1 MKYSLDKIAKE
12 LGISKSTV
20 SLILNG
26 HAAERRISAE
36 LEKKVRDF
44 CDKVGYVPNI
54 NAKRASSKYVK
65 NVGFLINQNLLSTGH
80 NPFSDQNTSE
90 ITGGIVSAATNEGY
104 RVTIQFCNEDTDESE
119 ILEWLR
125 NREIDGLIY
134 YAYSFDESWHKR
146 FVEENRHV
154 VGIGIE
160 PAHEISTINIDNVG
174 IMKQMCNKI
183 IENGKKKFLYF
194 AGYKDS
200 YVSKQRLKGM
210 EEALLE
216 NNIPFDEKNIIYANY
231 SEEDA
236 YSLTK
241 NMDVSADVVVCAN
254 DDMAIGVIRALKE
267 KGIKIPEQVS
277 VTGADNIRI
286 GKYLSPSLTTVD
298 NMNAAL
304 GVCAFDELL
313 RLIKGDKSED
323 VVIQSR
329 IIEGQSCI
337 LNL

>member
-20 SLILNG
+20 SLVLNG
-26 HAAERRISAE
+26 HAAERRISSE
-36 LEKKVRDF
+36 LEKTVKDF

-65 NVGFLINQNLLSTGH
+65 NIGFLINQNLLSTGH

-90 ITGGIVSAATNEGY
+90 ITGGIVAAATNEGF
-104 RVTIQFCNEDTDESE
+104 RVTIQFCNENTDESE

-146 FVEENRHV
+146 FVHENRHV

-160 PAHEISTINIDNVG
+160 PAHEISTVNIDNVG

-183 IENGKKKFLYF
+183 IESGRRSFVYF
-194 AGYKDS
+194 SGYADS

-210 EEALLE
+210 KDALAE
-216 NNIPFDEKNIIYANY
+216 NNIPFDEKNVVCANY

-236 YSLTK
+236 YKLAIEM
-241 NMDVSADVVVCAN
+241 NFGADAIVCAN

-267 KGIKIPEQVS
+267 KGIRIPEQIS
-277 VTGADNIRI
+277 VTGADNIRV
-286 GKYLSPSLTTVD
+286 GQYVYPSLTTID
-298 NMNAAL
+298 NMNAVL

-313 RLIKGDKSED
+313 KLIKGGRSDD
-323 VVIQSR
+323 VVVQSK
-329 IIEGQSCI
+329 IIERQSAI

>member
-26 HAAERRISAE
+26 HASERRISAE

-44 CDKVGYVPNI
+44 CDRVGYVPNI

-65 NVGFLINQNLLSTGH
+65 NVGFLINQNLLSSGH

-90 ITGGIVSAATNEGY
+90 ITGGIVSAATNEGF
-104 RVTIQFCNEDTDESE
+104 RVTIQFCNEDTKESE

-134 YAYSFDESWHKR
+134 YAYSFDESWHQK
-146 FVEENRHV
+146 FVDENRHV

-160 PAHEISTINIDNVG
+160 PTDGISTVNIDNVG
-174 IMKQMCNKI
+174 IMKQMCNAI
-183 IENGKKKFLYF
+183 IATGKKKFAYF
-194 AGYKDS
+194 AGYEDS
-200 YVSKQRLKGM
+200 YVSVQRLAGLK
-210 EEALLE
+210 EALAE
-216 NNIPFDEKNIIYANY
+216 NNLSLYNIVYANY

-236 YSLTK
+236 YKKALT
-241 NMDVSADVVVCAN
+241 MDVDGDVIVCAN

-267 KGIKIPEQVS
+267 RGIDVPGQIS
-277 VTGADNIRI
+277 VTGADNIRVCEYI
-286 GKYLSPSLTTVD
+286 SPSITTID
-298 NMNAAL
+298 NMNAIL

-313 RLIKGDKSED
+313 KLIKGEKHSNT
-323 VVIQSR
+323 VIASK
-329 IIEGQSCI
+329 IIARESCEI
-337 LNL
+337 DI

>member
-36 LEKKVRDF
+36 LEKRVRDF
-44 CDKVGYVPNI
+44 CDHVGYVPNI

-65 NVGFLINQNLLSTGH
+65 NIGFLINQNLLSTGH

-104 RVTIQFCNEDTDESE
+104 RVTIQFCNENTDESE

-134 YAYSFDESWHKR
+134 YAYSFDESWHQR
-146 FVEENRHV
+146 FISEKRHV

-160 PAHEISTINIDNVG
+160 PTDKISTVNIDNVG
-174 IMKQMCNKI
+174 IMKQMCNAI
-183 IENGKKKFLYF
+183 IAKGKRKFIYF
-194 AGYKDS
+194 AGYENC
-200 YVSKQRLKGM
+200 YVSDQRLKGM
-210 EEALLE
+210 TEALEE
-216 NNIPFDEKNIIYANY
+216 NNISFDNNIVYANF

-236 YSLTK
+236 YNKVL
-241 NMDVSADVVVCAN
+241 NADIDADAIICAN
-254 DDMAIGVIRALKE
+254 DDMAIGVIKALKE
-267 KGIKIPEQVS
+267 KGIDVPGQVS

-286 GKYLSPSLTTVD
+286 CEYFSPSITTID
-298 NMNAAL
+298 NMNAVL

-313 RLIKGDKSED
+313 KLIKGGKASNT
-323 VVIQSR
+323 VISSR
-329 IIEGQSCI
+329 ILERQSCFLDI
-337 LNL
+337 

>member
-36 LEKKVRDF
+36 LEKTVKDF

-90 ITGGIVSAATNEGY
+90 ITGGIVSAATNEGF

-134 YAYSFDESWHKR
+134 YAYSFDESWRKR

-160 PAHEISTINIDNVG
+160 PTGEISTVNIDNVG
-174 IMKQMCNKI
+174 IMKQLCNKI
-183 IENGKKKFLYF
+183 IQNGKKSFVYF

-200 YVSKQRLKGM
+200 YVSKQRLEGM
-210 EEALLE
+210 TYALYE
-216 NNIPFDEKNIIYANY
+216 NNIPFEDKNVVYADY
-231 SEEDA
+231 SEEEA
-236 YSLTK
+236 YKKALAM
-241 NMDVSADVVVCAN
+241 NIDADVIVCAN

-267 KGIKIPEQVS
+267 KGIDVPKDVS
-277 VTGADNIRI
+277 VTGADNIKI
-286 GKYLSPSLTTVD
+286 GEYFSPSLTTID

-304 GVCAFDELL
+304 GVCAFDELF
-313 RLIKGDKSED
+313 RLIKGGKADD
-323 VVIQSR
+323 VVINSK
-329 IIEGQSCI
+329 IIERQSCI

>member
-20 SLILNG
+20 SLVLNG

-36 LEKKVRDF
+36 LEKKVKDF
-44 CDKVGYVPNI
+44 CDNVGYVPNI
-54 NAKRASSKYVK
+54 NAKRACSKYVK
-65 NVGFLINQNLLSTGH
+65 NIGFLINQNLLSTGH

-90 ITGGIVSAATNEGY
+90 ITGGIVSAATNEGF

-119 ILEWLR
+119 IFEWLR

-134 YAYSFDESWHKR
+134 YAYSFDESWHQR
-146 FVEENRHV
+146 FIGENRHV

-160 PAHEISTINIDNVG
+160 PTDKISTVNIDNVG
-174 IMKQMCNKI
+174 IMKQMCNAI
-183 IENGKKKFLYF
+183 IAQGKKKFIYF
-194 AGYKDS
+194 AGYEDC
-200 YVSKQRLKGM
+200 YVSDQRLKGM
-210 EEALLE
+210 VEALNE
-216 NNIPFDEKNIIYANY
+216 NNINFDNNIVYANF

-236 YSLTK
+236 YNKVLS
-241 NMDVSADVVVCAN
+241 MDIDADVIVCAN

-267 KGIKIPEQVS
+267 KGIDVPGQIS

-286 GKYLSPSLTTVD
+286 TEYFSPSITTID
-298 NMNAAL
+298 NMNAVL

-313 RLIKGDKSED
+313 RLIKGGKPNNT
-323 VVIQSR
+323 VISSR
-329 IIEGQSCI
+329 VIERQSCFLDI
-337 LNL
+337 

>member
-44 CDKVGYVPNI
+44 CDNVGYVPNI

-90 ITGGIVSAATNEGY
+90 ITGGIVSAATNEGF

-134 YAYSFDESWHKR
+134 YAYSFDESWHQK
-146 FVEENRHV
+146 FVDEKRHV

-160 PAHEISTINIDNVG
+160 PTGKISTVNIDNVG
-174 IMKQMCNKI
+174 IMKQMCNAI
-183 IENGKKKFLYF
+183 IAKGKKKFVYF
-194 AGYKDS
+194 AGYES
-200 YVSKQRLKGM
+200 SFVSIQRLQGLK
-210 EEALLE
+210 EALE
-216 NNIPFDEKNIIYANY
+216 EKNLSLYNIVYANY

-236 YSLTK
+236 YNKALT
-241 NMDVSADVVVCAN
+241 MDIDIDVVVCAN

-267 KGIKIPEQVS
+267 RGIDVPEQIS
-277 VTGADNIRI
+277 VTGADNIRVCEYI
-286 GKYLSPSLTTVD
+286 SPSITTID
-298 NMNAAL
+298 NMNAVL

-313 RLIKGDKSED
+313 KLIKGGKANNT
-323 VVIQSR
+323 VISSR
-329 IIEGQSCI
+329 ILERESCI
-337 LNL
+337 LDL

>member
-44 CDKVGYVPNI
+44 CDSVGYVPNI

-65 NVGFLINQNLLSTGH
+65 NIGFLINQNLLSTGH

-119 ILEWLR
+119 IFEWLR

-134 YAYSFDESWHKR
+134 YAYSFDESWHQR
-146 FVEENRHV
+146 FISENRHV

-160 PAHEISTINIDNVG
+160 PTDKISTVNIDNVG
-174 IMKQMCNKI
+174 IMKQMCNAIVEK
-183 IENGKKKFLYF
+183 GKKRFMYF
-194 AGYKDS
+194 AGYENC
-200 YVSKQRLKGM
+200 YVSDQRLKGM
-210 EEALLE
+210 VEALAE
-216 NNIPFDEKNIIYANY
+216 NGIKFDNNIIYANF

-236 YSLTK
+236 YSK
-241 NMDVSADVVVCAN
+241 IMNMDIDADAIICAN
-254 DDMAIGVIRALKE
+254 DDMAIGVIKALKE
-267 KGIKIPEQVS
+267 KGIDVPGQIC
-277 VTGADNIRI
+277 VTGADNIRVAE
-286 GKYLSPSLTTVD
+286 YFSPSVTTID
-298 NMNAAL
+298 NMNAVL

-313 RLIKGDKSED
+313 RLIRGGKPNNT
-323 VVIQSR
+323 VISSR
-329 IIEGQSCI
+329 ILERQSCI
-337 LNL
+337 LGI

>member
-44 CDKVGYVPNI
+44 CEKVGYVPNI

-65 NVGFLINQNLLSTGH
+65 NIGFLINQNLLSTGH

-90 ITGGIVSAATNEGY
+90 ITGGIVSAATNEGF
-104 RVTIQFCNEDTDESE
+104 RVTIQFCNEETDESE

-134 YAYSFDESWHKR
+134 YAYSFDESWHQR
-146 FVEENRHV
+146 FVDENRHV

-160 PAHEISTINIDNVG
+160 PTGKISTVNIDNVG
-174 IMKQMCNKI
+174 IIKQMCNAI
-183 IENGKKKFLYF
+183 IAKGKRKFMYF
-194 AGYKDS
+194 AGYENS
-200 YVSKQRLKGM
+200 YVSLQRLKGM
-210 EEALLE
+210 TEALKE
-216 NNIPFDEKNIIYANY
+216 NNIPFNNNIVYADY
-231 SEEDA
+231 SEENA
-236 YSLTK
+236 YKKALT
-241 NMDVSADVVVCAN
+241 MDIDADVIVCAN
-254 DDMAIGVIRALKE
+254 DDMALGVIKALKE
-267 KGIKIPEQVS
+267 RGIDVPGQIS
-277 VTGADNIRI
+277 VTGADNI
-286 GKYLSPSLTTVD
+286 KVCEYYSPSVTTID
-298 NMNAAL
+298 NMNAVL

-313 RLIKGDKSED
+313 RLIKGEKANN
-323 VVIQSR
+323 VVVSSKIYAR
-329 IIEGQSCI
+329 ESCI
-337 LNL
+337 IDI

>member
-36 LEKKVRDF
+36 LEKTVKDF

-90 ITGGIVSAATNEGY
+90 ITGGIVSAATNEGF

-134 YAYSFDESWHKR
+134 YAYSFDESWYGEFNSR
-146 FVEENRHV
+146 Y
-154 VGIGIE
+154 
-160 PAHEISTINIDNVG
+160 
-174 IMKQMCNKI
+174 
-183 IENGKKKFLYF
+183 FLYE
-194 AGYKDS
+194 KDGDLIKITVKEQIS
-200 YVSKQRLKGM
+200 
-210 EEALLE
+210 EEEIQYYLSLLE
-216 NNIPFDEKNIIYANY
+216 FK
-231 SEEDA
+231 
-236 YSLTK
+236 
-241 NMDVSADVVVCAN
+241 
-254 DDMAIGVIRALKE
+254 IG
-267 KGIKIPEQVS
+267 
-277 VTGADNIRI
+277 
-286 GKYLSPSLTTVD
+286 
-298 NMNAAL
+298 
-304 GVCAFDELL
+304 
-313 RLIKGDKSED
+313 
-323 VVIQSR
+323 
-329 IIEGQSCI
+329 
-337 LNL
+337 

>member
-26 HAAERRISAE
+26 HAAQRRISAE

-65 NVGFLINQNLLSTGH
+65 NIGFLINQNLLSTGH

-90 ITGGIVSAATNEGY
+90 ITGGIVAAATGEGY
-104 RVTIQFCNEDTDESE
+104 RVTIQFCNEDTKESE

-134 YAYSFDESWHKR
+134 YAYSFDESWHQR
-146 FVEENRHV
+146 FVDENRHV

-160 PAHEISTINIDNVG
+160 PTGKISTVNIDNVG
-174 IMKQMCNKI
+174 IMKQLCNSI
-183 IENGKKKFLYF
+183 IKSGRKNFVYF
-194 AGYKDS
+194 AGYENS
-200 YVSKQRLKGM
+200 YVSTQRLKGLK
-210 EEALLE
+210 EALAE
-216 NNIPFDEKNIIYANY
+216 NNLPINNIVYANY
-231 SEEDA
+231 SEEEAYNKVMTMDIDA
-236 YSLTK
+236 
-241 NMDVSADVVVCAN
+241 DAIVCAN
-254 DDMAIGVIRALKE
+254 DDMALGVIKALKK
-267 KGIKIPEQVS
+267 KGIKVPEQIC
-277 VTGADNIRI
+277 VTGADNIKI
-286 GKYLSPSLTTVD
+286 GEYFSPAVTTID
-298 NMNAAL
+298 NMNAVL

-313 RLIKGDKSED
+313 RLIKGGKADN
-323 VVIQSR
+323 VVVASKIYAR
-329 IIEGQSCI
+329 QSCI
-337 LNL
+337 IDI

>member
-26 HAAERRISAE
+26 HAAERRISTE

-44 CDKVGYVPNI
+44 CDSVGYVPNI

-90 ITGGIVSAATNEGY
+90 ITGGIVSAATNEGF

-160 PAHEISTINIDNVG
+160 PTGEISTVNIDNVG
-174 IMKQMCNKI
+174 IMKQMCDAI
-183 IENGKKKFLYF
+183 IKKGKKDFVYF
-194 AGYKDS
+194 SGYKNS
-200 YVSKQRLKGM
+200 YVSKQRFKGLADAL
-210 EEALLE
+210 EENGLAVK
-216 NNIPFDEKNIIYANY
+216 DVVYANY
-231 SEEDA
+231 SEELA
-236 YSLTK
+236 YNYVVK
-241 NMDVSADVVVCAN
+241 NNIEAEVIVCAN

-267 KGIKIPEQVS
+267 KGISVPGDIW
-277 VTGADNIRI
+277 VTGADNIRV
-286 GKYLSPSLTTVD
+286 GEYFSPSITTID
-298 NMNAAL
+298 NMNAVL

-313 RLIKGDKSED
+313 RLIKGGKADNA
-323 VVIQSR
+323 VISSR
-329 IIEGQSCI
+329 IIERESCI
-337 LNL
+337 LDI